1 MRSEYS
7 FARGLGAPKPGSY
20 GSRWRSTFAALGTTY
35 LPRADFGPA
44 VQGRSWKGA
53 SSEALARLRPLLI
66 RRGAIEDREL
76 ANPHELWR
84 VRIERVVFTAY
95 TNGTLHCSGGTLPEI
110 SFLYRTISEVLGVE

>member
-1 MRSEYS
+1 M
-7 FARGLGAPKPGSY
+7 
-20 GSRWRSTFAALGTTY
+20 
-35 LPRADFGPA
+35 
-44 VQGRSWKGA
+44 QGRSWRHA
-53 SSEALARLRPLLI
+53 APDALARLRPLLI

-95 TNGTLHCSGGTLPEI
+95 TNGTLHCSGGTLPEL